1 MFDGKLHAFVLPNS
15 YKFIFW
21 WARNWP
27 IYYDHFSV
35 MKTPLETSVLL
46 HQIYYSDSRLEPT
59 IISFEESRIEK
70 SLTKSYF

>member
-1 MFDGKLHAFVLPNS
+1 MESHMHLCFLIGINLCSDETG
-15 YKFIFW
+15 
-21 WARNWP
+21 P

-35 MKTPLETSVLL
+35 MKTLLETSVLL

-70 SLTKSYF
+70 SLKKSSF